1 MFDLNSLGANLFW
14 IAGMVIAAAAV
25 LTAAIDAARRRESVR
40 SRLSRRGY
48 QAVLMGAAVIFC
60 VGLALTARSTWEMAL
75 WAALGFLFLTQ
86 VAAALWAP
94 ERTGEDRSQ
103 DHRKR

>member
-1 MFDLNSLGANLFW
+1 MFGLNSLGANLFW
-14 IAGMVIAAAAV
+14 IAGLVIAAAAV
-25 LTAAIDAARRRESVR
+25 LTAAIDAARRREPVR
-40 SRLSRRGY
+40 SRLRRRGY
-48 QAVLMGAAVIFC
+48 QAVLMGSAAIFC
-60 VGLALTARSTWEMAL
+60 VGLALTARSTWEMVL

-94 ERTGEDRSQ
+94 ERTGEDQ

>member
-14 IAGMVIAAAAV
+14 IAGLFIAAGAV
-25 LTAAIDAARRRESVR
+25 LTAAFDAVRRRESLR
-40 SRLSRRGY
+40 SRLRRRGY
-48 QAVLMGAAVIFC
+48 QAVLMGAAAIFC
-60 VGLALTARSTWEMAL
+60 VGLALTARSTWEMVL

-94 ERTGEDRSQ
+94 ERIDEDRHN
-103 DHRKR
+103 DRRKR